1 MRELVEKLTGRGE
14 FILITSI
21 CFSYA
26 IVSSVLVLLLGVRR
40 LELTT
45 GRVLRGVVVEIV
57 ILAIVAS
64 ILRLRGWRPERLG
77 LRFSW
82 RDLPIGVLLFVGY
95 MLFYWATAY
104 AVVSL
109 FPSARNVE
117 AFSFTPKA
125 PFLLV
130 VLFIVI
136 NSAFEEISVTAY
148 VMEALSSQGEA
159 LAISASTLIRF
170 SYHLYQG
177 PVASIS
183 ILPLGLLF
191 GAVYWRGRRLWPLM
205 VAHTIANLIAFGL
218 AAARAEN

>member
-1 MRELVEKLTGRGE
+1 MRQFIARLTDRGE
-14 FILITSI
+14 FILITTI

-26 IVSSVLVLLLGVRR
+26 IVSSALVLILGVRR
-40 LELTT
+40 FDLTT
-45 GRVLRGVVVEIV
+45 GRVLRGVVVELA
-57 ILAIVAS
+57 ILAIMAS
-64 ILRLRGWRPERLG
+64 ILWLRGWRPRRLG

-82 RDLPIGVLLFVGY
+82 GDVLVGILLFIGY
-95 MLFYWATAY
+95 VMLYWATAL
-104 AVVSL
+104 AALSL
-109 FPSARNVE
+109 FPSARNID

-130 VLFIVI
+130 MLFIVI

-148 VMEALSSQGEA
+148 VVEALSDQGGA

-177 PVASIS
+177 PIASIS

-191 GAVYWRGRRLWPLM
+191 GAVYWRGRRLWPLI
-205 VAHTIANLIAFGL
+205 VAHTIANLLAFGL
-218 AAARAEN
+218 AAARAGK

>member
-40 LELTT
+40 FELTT

-57 ILAIVAS
+57 ILAMVAS
-64 ILRLRGWRPERLG
+64 ILRLRGWRLDRLG

-82 RDLPIGVLLFVGY
+82 GDLPIGVLLFIGY
-95 MLFYWATAY
+95 MLFYWATAF
-104 AVVSL
+104 AVASL
-109 FPSARNVE
+109 FPSARNVK

-148 VMEALSSQGEA
+148 VVEALSNQGEA

-177 PVASIS
+177 PVACIS

-218 AAARAEN
+218 AAARAKN